1 MDALPRR
8 EKRAIQFAA
17 VLGDRFRGEALAEL
31 AGADARGELEAL
43 ERRALIE
50 DHTADEP
57 DLYGFRH
64 QLIRDVA
71 YASVTRA
78 DRVDLHVRAAAGV
91 AARAGERYAELAEVI
106 AFHLARA
113 AELDPDPERTRAAFD
128 ATTQASSY
136 ANRRGAVARAQEL
149 LEQAA
154 RFAPDQARRIESLKA
169 ASELALRRLRG
180 DDAFRLMIE
189 AAEAGEEAGRP
200 AEAAQWYANAVEI
213 GSRMAG
219 ISGRFDE
226 TYLQELLD
234 RAERLAPD
242 APPGL
247 RIQLNL
253 NRVWISWSNGHH
265 EEMAEP
271 ADEALELARRT
282 GDALLLSS
290 ALDAASAARWG
301 EGRYAEGAAMNRE
314 RIEFLAQEPPSRL
327 VEVERGDAINMLSKA
342 LIRSGNVREA
352 LRWDERNAR
361 ETLASAPHIAAARVI
376 EPMYLLGEWDKAI
389 ASGIAMRESWY
400 AEGRP
405 PFAGFASD
413 FAAVAAILGLR
424 GDEAAYRDW
433 YALATEVAG
442 SSYQRPGVRMLAAEV
457 ALHLGDLERAAELID
472 DRSPGF
478 WWRDPVLARRA
489 EVFAL
494 LGRGDAR
501 EALELAGK
509 RQTDDRFAAAL
520 RLRAEAIL
528 GDDEARMRE
537 ALAIF
542 DEIECVFEGAR
553 TRWLLGGSERDR
565 AAETFAKLGAL
576 EPR

>member
-1 MDALPRR
+1 
-8 EKRAIQFAA
+8 
-17 VLGDRFRGEALAEL
+17 
-31 AGADARGELEAL
+31 
-43 ERRALIE
+43 
-50 DHTADEP
+50 
-57 DLYGFRH
+57 
-64 QLIRDVA
+64 
-71 YASVTRA
+71 
-78 DRVDLHVRAAAGV
+78 
-91 AARAGERYAELAEVI
+91 
-106 AFHLARA
+106 
-113 AELDPDPERTRAAFD
+113 
-128 ATTQASSY
+128 
-136 ANRRGAVARAQEL
+136 
-149 LEQAA
+149 
-154 RFAPDQARRIESLKA
+154 
-169 ASELALRRLRG
+169 
-180 DDAFRLMIE
+180 
-189 AAEAGEEAGRP
+189 
-200 AEAAQWYANAVEI
+200 
-213 GSRMAG
+213 
-219 ISGRFDE
+219 
-226 TYLQELLD
+226 LD

-242 APPGL
+242 PAPGL

-253 NRVWISWSNGHH
+253 NRVWISWSNGRH

-271 ADEALELARRT
+271 AEEALELARRT

-314 RIEFLAQEPPSRL
+314 RIELLAQEPPSRL
-327 VEVERGDAINMLSKA
+327 VEVERGDAINMMSKA
-342 LIRSGNVREA
+342 LLRSGNVREA

-389 ASGIAMRESWY
+389 ASGIAMRESWH

-433 YALATEVAG
+433 YALATDVAG

-457 ALHLGDLERAAELID
+457 ALHLGDLDRAAELID

-501 EALELAGK
+501 EALELAGE

-528 GDDEARMRE
+528 DDDEARMRE
-537 ALAIF
+537 ALATF

-565 AAETFAKLGAL
+565 GAETFAKLGAL
-576 EPR
+576 QPR